1 MFHWNPV
8 SSGSEA
14 YMLVLDTFLF
24 IDLFPSRVS
33 GQVTEQYRVREIE
46 KNFKPRRKHM
56 KTYPICVILCAI
68 RQFKCVLSD
77 SPRRGVIN
85 GFVLREHSGL
95 GKLIHPCPS
104 CHNQE

>member
-8 SSGSEA
+8 FSGSEA
-14 YMLVLDTFLF
+14 YMLVLDAFLF

-46 KNFKPRRKHM
+46 KNFKPMRKHM

-68 RQFKCVLSD
+68 EQFKCILSD
-77 SPRRGVIN
+77 SPRRGIIN

-95 GKLIHPCPS
+95 GKLIHPCLS